1 MNYDKAIILSEK
13 KIKGGQV
20 LYWNKKEIYLTKK
33 SNIYKELSLRTSMH
47 HNEETLNCWNH
58 DTMLRDMATIGAQ
71 ILEGDTKAKLR
82 FVTRVSSVTR
92 APLDLVFY

>member
-1 MNYDKAIILSEK
+1 MKKKKLKFSSFELWQSNNPVRE

-20 LYWNKKEIYLTKK
+20 LYWNKKEIYLTKKK

-71 ILEGDTKAKLR
+71 IFTFED
-82 FVTRVSSVTR
+82 
-92 APLDLVFY
+92 

>member
-1 MNYDKAIILSEK
+1 
-13 KIKGGQV
+13 
-20 LYWNKKEIYLTKK
+20 
-33 SNIYKELSLRTSMH
+33 MH

>member
-1 MNYDKAIILSEK
+1 
-13 KIKGGQV
+13 
-20 LYWNKKEIYLTKK
+20 
-33 SNIYKELSLRTSMH
+33 
-47 HNEETLNCWNH
+47 
-58 DTMLRDMATIGAQ
+58 MLRDMATIGAQ